1 MEQHM
6 SAGIRF
12 VLLGSGAVRNN
23 PRRGGPGQIVHVG
36 DHVLMFDCGRSAC
49 TGLARAG
56 VQAEDVDRL
65 FLTHLH
71 FDHVTDVPCFV
82 FVGWNNGRDS
92 RLRVHGPVGTDQF
105 VRRIIRPPFEQD
117 IASRVA
123 HGKDASLLDPHVT
136 DIDAEGPVVEERG
149 YEVSAI
155 FTEHAGMPSLAYRVD
170 IGDRRVVI
178 TGDGPPSPALTAFCQ
193 GADLLVSECS
203 GTAEFLAEQPWG
215 AWHTNPETLAAM
227 ASEAN
232 VSRVV
237 IKHLVMEDITGDPL
251 AAERMADDIR
261 RGYGGDVLVG
271 EDGMV
276 VPVT

>member
-1 MEQHM
+1 
-6 SAGIRF
+6 
-12 VLLGSGAVRNN
+12 
-23 PRRGGPGQIVHVG
+23 
-36 DHVLMFDCGRSAC
+36 
-49 TGLARAG
+49 
-56 VQAEDVDRL
+56 
-65 FLTHLH
+65 
-71 FDHVTDVPCFV
+71 
-82 FVGWNNGRDS
+82 
-92 RLRVHGPVGTDQF
+92 
-105 VRRIIRPPFEQD
+105 
-117 IASRVA
+117 
-123 HGKDASLLDPHVT
+123 LDPHVT
-136 DIDAEGPVVEERG
+136 DIDAEGRVVEERG

-170 IGDRRVVI
+170 VGDRRVVI
-178 TGDGPPSPALTAFCQ
+178 TGDGPPSLTLTAFCQ

-276 VPVT
+276 VPVA